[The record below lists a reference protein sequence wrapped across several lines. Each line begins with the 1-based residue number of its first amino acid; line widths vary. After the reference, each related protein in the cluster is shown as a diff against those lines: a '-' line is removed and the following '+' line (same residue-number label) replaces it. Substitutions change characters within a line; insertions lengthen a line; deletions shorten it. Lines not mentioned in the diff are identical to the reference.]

1 MLSQT
6 ASDAVIVSFT
16 WAVELGEHCYL
27 AGSTD
32 CALSSHRGGQG
43 FKSPQLHPNQQVRAM
58 IFGLDDHA
66 KDHLTVARPSW

>member
-1 MLSQT
+1 MAL
-6 ASDAVIVSFT
+6 
-16 WAVELGEHCYL
+16 YL
-27 AGSTD
+27 AFYAENATVAEAHLNGFSAFASRGS
-32 CALSSHRGGQG
+32 G